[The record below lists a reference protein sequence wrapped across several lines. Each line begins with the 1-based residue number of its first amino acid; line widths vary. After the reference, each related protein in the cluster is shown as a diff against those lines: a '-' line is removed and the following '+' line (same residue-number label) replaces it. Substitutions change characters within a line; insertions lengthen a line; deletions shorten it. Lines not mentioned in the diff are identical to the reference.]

1 MVISFIT
8 VLLTISLCMSQE
20 KYNDQNIGQQVQPQP
35 SKIQCL
41 PGTPKSQNMNVNAT
55 PATYGQQE
63 SKRTAAPHEESC
75 ASKSKVVKPLPLMVE
90 VEPFKVAEPA
100 CTNLTD
106 PVVDRSEA
114 VCAFF

>member
-1 MVISFIT
+1 MISFIT
-8 VLLTISLCMSQE
+8 VLLTISLCMPQE
-20 KYNDQNIGQQVQPQP
+20 KNNDQNIGQQVQPQH
-35 SKIQCL
+35 SKIACL
-41 PGTPKSQNMNVNAT
+41 PGSPKSQSMNVNAT
-55 PATYGQQE
+55 PAAYGQQE
-63 SKRTAAPHEESC
+63 SKLTAAPHEESC

-106 PVVDRSEA
+106 PVVARPEA

>member
-35 SKIQCL
+35 SKVLCL

-63 SKRTAAPHEESC
+63 SKRTAAPHEENC

-100 CTNLTD
+100 SHLTD
-106 PVVDRSEA
+106 PLVARPEA